1 MEVRYFTYG
10 TTCFH
15 KNSCGITGKRIRG
28 ISLVFSNKPKFN
40 DFFFVD
46 LHALYKLQTCFFF
59 IIYRTILGSQLARS
73 LLYHSALSWLLIKSQ
88 LKYIVFSGLLDN
100 LYNERKSKK
109 SRSCNWK
116 NNVIEMALKFLSDS
130 MEEAVKTFE
139 LLGWVHRKILKVFRR
154 EG

>member
-1 MEVRYFTYG
+1 M
-10 TTCFH
+10 
-15 KNSCGITGKRIRG
+15 I
-28 ISLVFSNKPKFN
+28 
-40 DFFFVD
+40 
-46 LHALYKLQTCFFF
+46 FFF

-73 LLYHSALSWLLIKSQ
+73 LLYHTALSWLLIKSQ

-130 MEEAVKTFE
+130 MEEGGINWIINNFNWNGRHKCSILLIVHLVLMLFFVDNTFPICP
-139 LLGWVHRKILKVFRR
+139 LNLFNLNGPIMTMWRIIYLR
-154 EG
+154 GQL